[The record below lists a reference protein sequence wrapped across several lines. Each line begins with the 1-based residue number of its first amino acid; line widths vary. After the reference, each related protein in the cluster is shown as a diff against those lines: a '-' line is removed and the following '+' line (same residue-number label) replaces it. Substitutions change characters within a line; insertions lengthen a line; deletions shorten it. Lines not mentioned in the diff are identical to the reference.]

1 MSSLHFWHF
10 CRKIHRFTLIGIF
23 DNDSLLRA
31 LSKTE
36 NKYFKTICFRYGT
49 SQHIIKHRKIV
60 VNNTNQSKSMD
71 FSTKMPKMKT
81 THEWKNVSWKRWNL
95 TNSRNVTGSAALPKS
110 KQRWEKWEFDGKKL
124 QFEEK
129 FKEKRKVGWIKSRKG
144 GKLRYIHYQPTACG
158 ARSKHGLK
166 QWVLKMAFYPRK
178 IRTGLL
184 FCTGCGT
191 VLKGKNGRLRR
202 YLMVCLLFIWS

>member
-1 MSSLHFWHF
+1 MKRVKFRAKRANRRRPCTDAEELVVTRVTNLTIQRHEISGGHISRICQISALSGNILPFMSSLHFWHF

-71 FSTKMPKMKT
+71 FSSKMPKKKT
-81 THEWKNVSWKRWNL
+81 THAWKNVSWKRWNL
-95 TNSRNVTGSAALPKS
+95 TNSRNVTRTVYETTNCWDVCSC
-110 KQRWEKWEFDGKKL
+110 
-124 QFEEK
+124 
-129 FKEKRKVGWIKSRKG
+129 
-144 GKLRYIHYQPTACG
+144 Y
-158 ARSKHGLK
+158 
-166 QWVLKMAFYPRK
+166 WVNDFRK
-178 IRTGLL
+178 IRDIFTQPLRLL
-184 FCTGCGT
+184 
-191 VLKGKNGRLRR
+191 R
-202 YLMVCLLFIWS
+202 